1 MRTKQKEAKAKG
13 EAEPGAN
20 SLKDLNR
27 CTFVFDS
34 PAVLALAVLL
44 LKNKVEALKGTVER
58 VSNLFFPNVNPEN
71 DSDGKVKANPNPNFN
86 PDPNPNLI
94 PNPNPDPNPNPI

>member
-34 PAVLALAVLL
+34 PAVRSRWPLYRVVYALYM
-44 LKNKVEALKGTVER
+44 
-58 VSNLFFPNVNPEN
+58 
-71 DSDGKVKANPNPNFN
+71 
-86 PDPNPNLI
+86 I
-94 PNPNPDPNPNPI
+94 CI